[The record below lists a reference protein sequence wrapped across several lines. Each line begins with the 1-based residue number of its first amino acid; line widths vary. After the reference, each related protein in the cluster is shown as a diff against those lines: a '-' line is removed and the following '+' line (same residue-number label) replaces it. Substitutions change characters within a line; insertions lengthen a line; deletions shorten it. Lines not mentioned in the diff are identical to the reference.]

1 MFPSYLSHFAWD
13 TQMPRDVSGITS
25 GQCKLYLLLFEF
37 LSEENFNFATDFG
50 LHVSIL
56 LIGMTFDV

>member
-1 MFPSYLSHFAWD
+1 
-13 TQMPRDVSGITS
+13 MPRDVSGITS